1 MHMAP
6 PGTDAIVLRSER
18 APDVKPLH
26 LHGAAGRRCA
36 ARIQGRWRGGRRRLA
51 DALGLCA
58 GLALSG
64 CGRDQVPVIEAQGPI
79 ALAERNLLFTAAA
92 VMLIVVIPVFVMAF
106 WFTWRYRASHP
117 KAPYKPHWS
126 YSWRIDMVVWLVPTA
141 IVVALGYLVWTDT
154 HRLDPYR
161 PLAASRP
168 PLRVDVVAEDWKWLF
183 IYPEQ
188 KIAVANQLVF
198 PADRPLSLRL
208 TSDTVM
214 NSFYIPGLGGQIYA
228 MAGMQT
234 RLHLRADGPASFV
247 GRNTQYSG
255 IGFPDQYFAVHAVS
269 AASFRAWVARV
280 KRAPKTLD
288 AATYT
293 AFAKPSTRFPVTYY
307 SAYEPGLFDRILHK
321 YTDPMRASVPPPA
334 TTPALHP
341 GGN

>member
-1 MHMAP
+1 MAD
-6 PGTDAIVLRSER
+6 TIVLKAACASDGES
-18 APDVKPLH
+18 LH
-26 LHGAAGRRCA
+26 LQGVAGRGGA
-36 ARIQGRWRGGRRRLA
+36 TRILGRRRGGRRRLA

-58 GLALSG
+58 ALALSG
-64 CGRDQVPVIEAQGPI
+64 CGRDQLPVIAARGPI

-126 YSWRIDMVVWLVPTA
+126 YDWRIDMIVWLVPAA
-141 IVVALGYLVWTDT
+141 IVIALGYLVWTKT

-161 PLAASRP
+161 PLVASRL

-183 IYPEQ
+183 IYPGQ
-188 KIAVANQLVF
+188 KIAVANELVF

-234 RLHLRADGPASFV
+234 RLHLRADGPGSFV

-280 KRAPKTLD
+280 KHAPKTLD
-288 AATYT
+288 AAAY
-293 AFAKPSTRFPVTYY
+293 AALAKPSTRFPVTYY

-321 YTDPMRASVPPPA
+321 YTARMRAPVPPPA
-334 TTPALHP
+334 PHP